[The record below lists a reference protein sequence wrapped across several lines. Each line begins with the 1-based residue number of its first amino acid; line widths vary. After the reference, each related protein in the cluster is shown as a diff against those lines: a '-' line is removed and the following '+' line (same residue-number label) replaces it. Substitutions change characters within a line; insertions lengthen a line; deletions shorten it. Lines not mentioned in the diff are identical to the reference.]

1 MLSGL
6 DIALTP
12 TQTKILTWI
21 ISILTLV
28 VTGLIFYRAAGVQ
41 GWQHDVSWHTL
52 NGLQTLRTHVI
63 SMTDTWTWKTPGHA
77 WSDAEWLW
85 DLSTAW
91 IYLHFGWFAAFALF
105 KEEFLFTVFMDGTKQ
120 FTASLGRYVVPK
132 RVYVGRRPLWKTTQG
147 ITVFHNKIV
156 GNGQH
161 LLIGIG
167 KTRF

>member
-12 TQTKILTWI
+12 TQTKILTWV

-63 SMTDTWTWKTPGHA
+63 SMTDTH
-77 WSDAEWLW
+77 SM
-85 DLSTAW
+85 DLPPLRLVWGTFDSRSYHGTAHGQLVEVRTCIPIGNRAHST
-91 IYLHFGWFAAFALF
+91 
-105 KEEFLFTVFMDGTKQ
+105 
-120 FTASLGRYVVPK
+120 SLTHI
-132 RVYVGRRPLWKTTQG
+132 LG
-147 ITVFHNKIV
+147 IN
-156 GNGQH
+156 N
-161 LLIGIG
+161 LS
-167 KTRF
+167 